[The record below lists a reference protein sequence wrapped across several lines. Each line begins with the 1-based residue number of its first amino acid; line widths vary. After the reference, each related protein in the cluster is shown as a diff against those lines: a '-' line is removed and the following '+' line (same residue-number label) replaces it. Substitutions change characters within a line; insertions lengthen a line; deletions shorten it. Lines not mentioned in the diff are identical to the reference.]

1 MTRRHLPLRARGPA
15 RRRKL
20 VGSVLVACLLLV
32 SLQGVSSAQTEP
44 TVTIATTTA
53 QAQEG
58 EAATYVVTRT
68 GDTTAALTVSLEWGI
83 SLGSIAFGFD
93 RPASVVIP
101 VGATSAEVNVP
112 LRDNSNVDSSAESM
126 TATVAAGTGYVVG
139 DPASATVSVVDDGDQ
154 RIEAIFGPPLT
165 IFENVGSQDVTVPLR
180 LRTTGTHRQAAPDD
194 WSFTLARESDTAT
207 TASGDYTPFSD
218 AFAVATADW
227 TEVNGAWEWELPAAD
242 QTLSTVLDDDA
253 PEPPEDFYVLMTGAA
268 GHGFR
273 TVINTGLDES
283 RHKVTIY
290 DDDIQFVVEVAGA
303 DDLSAAEGEEIVL
316 RLTAESKW
324 LHACR
329 TSGFENNIDDM
340 ELLLYL
346 DLEAV
351 TADLGSDVTWS
362 DGTTA
367 LQRIDF
373 EDFSALE
380 GDPTGACRV
389 RATAD
394 LGITVVD
401 DGEFE
406 DTESFNVR
414 FVTTDPAPELP
425 SALLTATIIDD
436 DPPTLSVADVAAPE
450 GGGELTFTVTLSPA
464 HDETVTVDYA
474 TAGGSATA
482 GTDYTTTTGTLT
494 FDAGDTTKAVTVAVL
509 ADTDDED
516 DETLTLAL
524 SNATPA
530 EVGIGTAGTGTI
542 IDDDGLPR
550 LSVAGAAAPEA
561 GGGLTFTVTLSPA
574 HDGTVTVD
582 YATAGGTATAGTDYT
597 ATTGTLTFAATET
610 SRTVTVAVLDDGTD
624 EDDET
629 VTLALSNPANA
640 GIGNGRAAG
649 TILDDDDVHL
659 TLVENVSAPENSGN
673 LTFEVTLDAASDRT
687 IGVDYATADGT
698 ATAGDDYTATTGT
711 LSFAPGVVSR
721 TIAVPIRNDTLGE
734 DDETLTVTLSNPVN
748 ATLGVDA
755 RTGTITNDDAPSVYA
770 RDAEAVERGRNYTR
784 NKVAFVVDVIPIP
797 TESVTVKASIRD
809 GTATADVDFED
820 RDFTLDFPPG
830 TDRLTAEVRLK
841 LDSHDE
847 GDETFFLVI
856 TDATNATVGRGTAT
870 GTIIDDDGP
879 AHLYVDDPSTREGS
893 GELTFTVRLS
903 PTPDNAVTV
912 DYATSDG
919 SATAGTDYTTTSGT
933 LTFEPRVS
941 EIIVERR
948 KPSHKTVTVPI
959 LDDASNESNET
970 VILTLTNPSSGVT
983 VNDPGT
989 GTIVDDDARPRRP
1002 SIRPSGGGGSSS
1014 GGSSGGGSQVEKED
1028 PVSDGDEDDPAP
1040 EAVTAPAIARLQD
1053 ALVLH
1058 VGDRSTVVD
1067 MTSVFSGSIETY
1079 GANAADADIVGVS
1092 IEGSA
1097 LSLKA
1102 LAEGSTTIS
1111 IHATNAS
1118 GAALQVFTVVGA
1130 RHSHA
1135 DDCRVPRRHHPDRRG
1150 RTDRARRVG
1159 RIRRHHRQLRRPVLR
1174 HRHRHRH
1181 ARRIPSLAHGP
1192 RGRDGQ
1198 MWRSQPPTPGAAPSR
1213 PSASQSSRRIPDEAA
1228 VGLSTFLSGDA
1239 QRFSH

>member
-1 MTRRHLPLRARGPA
+1 MGCGRSLRRRWPPPPPQEGPRERELHKMTRRHLPPRARGPA

-53 QAQEG
+53 QADEG
-58 EAATYVVTRT
+58 EAAIYVVTRT
-68 GDTTAALTVSLEWGI
+68 GDTTAALTVSLEWAV
-83 SLGSIAFGFD
+83 SLSTVTYSFQ
-93 RPASVVIP
+93 RPASVEIP
-101 VGATSAEVNVP
+101 IGASSAEVNVP
-112 LRDNSNVDSSAESM
+112 LRDNPNADSSAESM

-139 DPASATVSVVDDGDQ
+139 DPASVTVSVVDDGDQ
-154 RIEAIFGPPLT
+154 RIEAIFGAPLT

-180 LRTTGTHRQAAPDD
+180 LRTTGTHRQTAPDPWGISLSTRND
-194 WSFTLARESDTAT
+194 SASS
-207 TASGDYTPFSD
+207 ASGDFTRFAD
-218 AFAVATADW
+218 EFAVATEDW

-242 QTLSTVLDDDA
+242 QTLTTVLDDDV
-253 PEPPEDFYVLMTGAA
+253 PEPAEDFYILIEGTALY
-268 GHGFR
+268 GFSP
-273 TVINTGLDES
+273 VINTETNSL

-290 DDDIQFVVEVAGA
+290 DDDIRFVVEVAGA

-380 GDPTGACRV
+380 GDSTTACRV

-406 DTESFNVR
+406 DTERFNVR

-482 GTDYTTTTGTLT
+482 GTDYTTTTGMLT
-494 FDAGDTTKAVTVAVL
+494 FAASETTKTVTVVVL

-516 DETLTLAL
+516 DETLTLEL
-524 SNATPA
+524 SNSSPA
-530 EVGIGTAGTGTI
+530 EVEIGTAGTGTI

-582 YATAGGTATAGTDYT
+582 YATADGTATAATDYT
-597 ATTGTLTFAATET
+597 TTSGTLTFAATET
-610 SRTVTVAVLDDGTD
+610 TKTVTVAVLDDGTD

-649 TILDDDDVHL
+649 TILDDDEVHL

-673 LTFEVTLDAASDRT
+673 LTFEVTLDEASDRT
-687 IGVDYATADGT
+687 ISVDYATADGT

-721 TIAVPIRNDTLGE
+721 TIAVPIRNDALGE
-734 DDETLTVTLSNPVN
+734 HDETLTMTLSNPVN
-748 ATLGVDA
+748 ATLETDA

-770 RDAEAVERGRNYTR
+770 RDAEAVERARNYNR

-797 TESVTVKASIRD
+797 TVSVTVKASIRA
-809 GTATADVDFED
+809 GTATADVDFQD
-820 RDFTLDFPPG
+820 RGFTLEFSPG

-841 LDSHDE
+841 HDYHDE
-847 GDETFFLVI
+847 GGR
-856 TDATNATVGRGTAT
+856 DALPGHHGR
-870 GTIIDDDGP
+870 
-879 AHLYVDDPSTREGS
+879 HQR
-893 GELTFTVRLS
+893 
-903 PTPDNAVTV
+903 
-912 DYATSDG
+912 
-919 SATAGTDYTTTSGT
+919 
-933 LTFEPRVS
+933 
-941 EIIVERR
+941 
-948 KPSHKTVTVPI
+948 H
-959 LDDASNESNET
+959 
-970 VILTLTNPSSGVT
+970 
-983 VNDPGT
+983 
-989 GTIVDDDARPRRP
+989 RRP
-1002 SIRPSGGGGSSS
+1002 G
-1014 GGSSGGGSQVEKED
+1014 
-1028 PVSDGDEDDPAP
+1028 
-1040 EAVTAPAIARLQD
+1040 
-1053 ALVLH
+1053 
-1058 VGDRSTVVD
+1058 
-1067 MTSVFSGSIETY
+1067 
-1079 GANAADADIVGVS
+1079 
-1092 IEGSA
+1092 
-1097 LSLKA
+1097 
-1102 LAEGSTTIS
+1102 
-1111 IHATNAS
+1111 
-1118 GAALQVFTVVGA
+1118 
-1130 RHSHA
+1130 
-1135 DDCRVPRRHHPDRRG
+1135 
-1150 RTDRARRVG
+1150 
-1159 RIRRHHRQLRRPVLR
+1159 
-1174 HRHRHRH
+1174 HRHRHDH
-1181 ARRIPSLAHGP
+1181 RRRRAGAPV
-1192 RGRDGQ
+1192 RR
-1198 MWRSQPPTPGAAPSR
+1198 RSQHTGGQRGTHVHRQAQPDPRQRGH
-1213 PSASQSSRRIPDEAA
+1213 RRLRHLRRQRHRRHRLHHHIRHPHLRTAREFA
-1228 VGLSTFLSGDA
+1228 V
-1239 QRFSH
+1239 RRE

>member
-1 MTRRHLPLRARGPA
+1 MMSSWIHNRSTWGNLPLGRTPEGNGWAAGGRSVAGAPPPPPQEGPRERELHKMTRRHLPPRARGPA

-32 SLQGVSSAQTEP
+32 SLQSVSSAQTEP

-68 GDTTAALTVSLEWGI
+68 GDTAAALTVSLEWGV
-83 SLGSIAFGFD
+83 SVSSIAFSFH
-93 RPASVVIP
+93 RPASVEIP
-101 VGATSAEVNVP
+101 IGAASAEVSVP
-112 LRDNSNVDSSAESM
+112 LRENPNADSATESM

-154 RIEAIFGPPLT
+154 RIEAIFGAPLT
-165 IFENVGSQDVTVPLR
+165 LFENVGSQDVTVPLR
-180 LRTTGTHRQAAPDD
+180 LRTTGTHRQTAPDD
-194 WSFTLARESDTAT
+194 WGFTLASRSDSAT
-207 TASGDYTPFSD
+207 STSGDYTRFAD
-218 AFAVATADW
+218 EFAVATADW

-242 QTLSTVLDDDA
+242 QTLTTVLDDDA

-268 GHGFR
+268 GHGFP
-273 TVINTGLDES
+273 TVINTGLAES

-303 DDLSAAEGEEIVL
+303 DALSATEGEEIVL

-340 ELLLYL
+340 ALLLYL

-406 DTESFNVR
+406 DTESFNMR

-425 SALLTATIIDD
+425 SALLTATIIDN
-436 DPPTLSVADVAAPE
+436 DPPTLSAADVAAPE
-450 GGGELTFTVTLSPA
+450 GGEELTFTVTLSPA

-474 TAGGSATA
+474 TADGTATA

-494 FDAGDTTKAVTVAVL
+494 FAADDTTKTVTVAVL

-516 DETLTLAL
+516 DETLTLEL
-524 SNATPA
+524 SNASPA
-530 EVGIGTAGTGTI
+530 DVEIGTAGTGTI

-550 LSVAGAAAPEA
+550 LSVTGAAAPEA
-561 GGGLTFTVTLSPA
+561 GGELTFTVTLSPA
-574 HDGTVTVD
+574 HDQTVTVD
-582 YATAGGTATAGTDYT
+582 YATADGTATAATDYT
-597 ATTGTLTFAATET
+597 TTTGTLTFAATET
-610 SRTVTVAVLDDGTD
+610 SKTVTVAVLDDGTD

-629 VTLALSNPANA
+629 VTVALSNPANA

-649 TILDDDDVHL
+649 TILDDDEVHL

-698 ATAGDDYTATTGT
+698 ATAGTDYTATTGT
-711 LSFAPGVVSR
+711 LTFAPGVTSR
-721 TIAVPIRNDTLGE
+721 TIAVPIRNDALGE
-734 DDETLTVTLSNPVN
+734 HDETLTMTLSNPVN
-748 ATLGVDA
+748 ATLETDA

-770 RDAEAVERGRNYTR
+770 RDGEAVELGRNHAR

-797 TESVTVKASIRD
+797 TESVTVKAIIRD
-809 GTATADVDFED
+809 GTATAGDDYGSGVDNFEGGV
-820 RDFTLDFPPG
+820 FTLDFPRG
-830 TDRLTAEVRLK
+830 TDRLKTEVWL
-841 LDSHDE
+841 LHDSDDE

-856 TDATNATVGRGTAT
+856 TDVTNATVGRGTAT

-919 SATAGTDYTTTSGT
+919 SATAGTD
-933 LTFEPRVS
+933 
-941 EIIVERR
+941 
-948 KPSHKTVTVPI
+948 
-959 LDDASNESNET
+959 
-970 VILTLTNPSSGVT
+970 
-983 VNDPGT
+983 
-989 GTIVDDDARPRRP
+989 
-1002 SIRPSGGGGSSS
+1002 
-1014 GGSSGGGSQVEKED
+1014 
-1028 PVSDGDEDDPAP
+1028 
-1040 EAVTAPAIARLQD
+1040 
-1053 ALVLH
+1053 
-1058 VGDRSTVVD
+1058 
-1067 MTSVFSGSIETY
+1067 
-1079 GANAADADIVGVS
+1079 
-1092 IEGSA
+1092 
-1097 LSLKA
+1097 
-1102 LAEGSTTIS
+1102 
-1111 IHATNAS
+1111 
-1118 GAALQVFTVVGA
+1118 
-1130 RHSHA
+1130 
-1135 DDCRVPRRHHPDRRG
+1135 
-1150 RTDRARRVG
+1150 
-1159 RIRRHHRQLRRPVLR
+1159 
-1174 HRHRHRH
+1174 
-1181 ARRIPSLAHGP
+1181 
-1192 RGRDGQ
+1192 
-1198 MWRSQPPTPGAAPSR
+1198 
-1213 PSASQSSRRIPDEAA
+1213 
-1228 VGLSTFLSGDA
+1228 
-1239 QRFSH
+1239 

>member
-1 MTRRHLPLRARGPA
+1 MTRRHLPPRAGGSA
-15 RRRKL
+15 RRKL
-20 VGSVLVACLLLV
+20 AGSVLVACLLLL

-53 QAQEG
+53 QAEEG
-58 EAATYVVTRT
+58 EAAIYVVTRT
-68 GDTTAALTVSLEWGI
+68 GDTTAALTVSLEWAV
-83 SLGSIAFGFD
+83 SLSTVTYSFQ
-93 RPASVVIP
+93 RPASVEIP
-101 VGATSAEVNVP
+101 IGAASAEVNVP
-112 LRDNSNVDSSAESM
+112 LRDSPEADSPTESV
-126 TATVAAGTGYVVG
+126 TATVTAGTGYVVG

-154 RIEAIFGPPLT
+154 RIEAIFGAPLT
-165 IFENVGSQDVTVPLR
+165 MFENVGSQDVTVPLR
-180 LRTTGTHRQAAPDD
+180 LRTTGTHRQAAPDP
-194 WSFTLARESDTAT
+194 WGFSFSTRNGSAS
-207 TASGDYTPFSD
+207 SGDDFTRL
-218 AFAVATADW
+218 ATERAIATADW

-242 QTLSTVLDDDA
+242 QTLSTVLDDAD
-253 PEPPEDFYVLMTGAA
+253 PEPPEDFYFLMEGTAFY
-268 GHGFR
+268 GFSP
-273 TVINTGLDES
+273 VINTEANS
-283 RHKVTIY
+283 VRHKVTIY

-303 DDLSAAEGEEIVL
+303 DDLSATEGEEIVL

-329 TSGFENNIDDM
+329 TSGSENNIDDM
-340 ELLLYL
+340 ELVLYL
-346 DLEAV
+346 NLEAV

-406 DTESFNVR
+406 DTESFNMR

-450 GGGELTFTVTLSPA
+450 GDEALTFTVTLSPA
-464 HDETVTVDYA
+464 HTGTVTVDYA
-474 TAGGSATA
+474 TGGGSATA

-494 FDAGDTTKAVTVAVL
+494 FAASETTKTVTVVVL

-524 SNATPA
+524 SNASPA
-530 EVGIGTAGTGTI
+530 EVEIGTAGTGTI

-550 LSVAGAAAPEA
+550 LSVAGAAAPEGDEA
-561 GGGLTFTVTLSPA
+561 LTFTVTLSPA

-582 YATAGGTATAGTDYT
+582 YATAGGSATAGTDYT
-597 ATTGTLTFAATET
+597 ATSGTLTFAASET
-610 SRTVTVAVLDDGTD
+610 SKTVTVAVLDDVTD

-649 TILDDDDVHL
+649 TILDDDEVHL
-659 TLVENVSAPENSGN
+659 TLVENVSAPESSGN

-698 ATAGDDYTATTGT
+698 ATAGDDYTATSGT
-711 LSFAPGVVSR
+711 LTFAPGVVSR
-721 TIAVPIRNDTLGE
+721 TIAVPIRNDALGE
-734 DDETLTVTLSNPVN
+734 HDETLTVTLSNPVN
-748 ATLGVDA
+748 ATLDTDA

-770 RDAEAVERGRNYTR
+770 RDAEAVERGRNYNR

-797 TESVTVKASIRD
+797 TVSVTVKAIIRD

-820 RDFTLDFPPG
+820 RGFTLEFSPG

-841 LDSHDE
+841 HDYHDE
-847 GDETFFLVI
+847 GDETLFLVI

-879 AHLYVDDPSTREGS
+879 AHLYVDDPSTRESS

-912 DYATSDG
+912 DYATADG
-919 SATAGTDYTTTSGT
+919 SATAGTDYTTTTGT

-941 EIIVERR
+941 EIIAERR
-948 KPSHKTVTVPI
+948 KPTNKTVTVPI

-1092 IEGSA
+1092 IDGSA

-1102 LAEGSTTIS
+1102 LAEGSTAIS
-1111 IHATNAS
+1111 IHATNTS
-1118 GAALQVFTVVGA
+1118 GAALQVFTVTVRDIATPTIAGFLADITLTAGDEPTALDVSAGFGGTIDSYGA
-1130 RHSHA
+1130 
-1135 DDCRVPRRHHPDRRG
+1135 
-1150 RTDRARRVG
+1150 
-1159 RIRRHHRQLRRPVLR
+1159 
-1174 HRHRHRH
+1174 
-1181 ARRIPSLAHGP
+1181 
-1192 RGRDGQ
+1192 
-1198 MWRSQPPTPGAAPSR
+1198 
-1213 PSASQSSRRIPDEAA
+1213 QSSDTGIVTVTLAGSRLSLTGLAA
-1228 VGLSTFLSGDA
+1228 GTTNVAVTATNTKGSALQTIRVTVLA
-1239 QRFSH
+1239 QDS

>member
-1 MTRRHLPLRARGPA
+1 MTRRHLPPRAGGSA
-15 RRRKL
+15 RRKL
-20 VGSVLVACLLLV
+20 AGSVLVACLLLL

-58 EAATYVVTRT
+58 EAAIYVVTRT
-68 GDTTAALTVSLEWGI
+68 GDTTAVLTVSLEWGV
-83 SLGSIAFGFD
+83 SVSSIAFAFH
-93 RPASVVIP
+93 RPASVEIP
-101 VGATSAEVNVP
+101 IGAASAEVNVP
-112 LRDNSNVDSSAESM
+112 LRDNPNVDSATESV

-154 RIEAIFGPPLT
+154 RIEAIFGAPLT

-180 LRTTGTHRQAAPDD
+180 LRTTGTHRQTAPDP
-194 WSFTLARESDTAT
+194 WGFTLSTFSDS
-207 TASGDYTPFSD
+207 ASSGDDYTPFTNE
-218 AFAVATADW
+218 FAVATAAW

-242 QTLSTVLDDDA
+242 QTLTTVLDDDA
-253 PEPPEDFYVLMTGAA
+253 PEPPEDFYVLMTGSAL
-268 GHGFR
+268 HGFP
-273 TVINTGLDES
+273 TVINTGLTES

-290 DDDIQFVVEVAGA
+290 DDDIRFVVEVAGA

-406 DTESFNVR
+406 DTESFNVS

-425 SALLTATIIDD
+425 SARLTATIIDD

-464 HDETVTVDYA
+464 HDQTVTVDYA
-474 TAGGSATA
+474 TAGGTATA

-494 FDAGDTTKAVTVAVL
+494 FDASDTTKTVTVAVL

-516 DETLTLAL
+516 DETLTLEL
-524 SNATPA
+524 SNASPA
-530 EVGIGTAGTGTI
+530 DVEIGTAGTGTI

-550 LSVAGAAAPEA
+550 LSATGAAAPEGDEA
-561 GGGLTFTVTLSPA
+561 LTFTVTLSPA
-574 HDGTVTVD
+574 HDETVTVD

-610 SRTVTVAVLDDGTD
+610 TRTVTVAVLDDGTD

-649 TILDDDDVHL
+649 TILDDDEVHL

-698 ATAGDDYTATTGT
+698 ATAGDDYTATSGT
-711 LSFAPGVVSR
+711 LSFAPGVTSR
-721 TIAVPIRNDTLGE
+721 TIAVPIRNDALGE
-734 DDETLTVTLSNPVN
+734 HDETLTVTLSNPVN
-748 ATLGVDA
+748 ATLETDA
-755 RTGTITNDDAPSVYA
+755 RTGTITNDDAPSVYV
-770 RDAEAVERGRNYTR
+770 RDAEAVERGRNYVR
-784 NKVAFVVDVIPIP
+784 GKVAFVVDVIPIP
-797 TESVTVKASIRD
+797 TERVTVKAIIRD
-809 GTATADVDFED
+809 GTATAGVDFEETS
-820 RDFTLDFPPG
+820 RDFQDKVATLDFPPG

-841 LDSHDE
+841 YDSHDE
-847 GDETFFLVI
+847 GDETFFLVV
-856 TDATNATVGRGTAT
+856 TDVTNATVGRGTAT
-870 GTIIDDDGP
+870 GTIIDGDGP
-879 AHLYVDDPSTREGS
+879 AHLYVDDPSAREGS

-941 EIIVERR
+941 DTIVERR
-948 KPSHKTVTVPI
+948 EPSHKTVTVPI
-959 LDDASNESNET
+959 LDDASNERNET

-983 VNDPGT
+983 VNDPGTGT

-1014 GGSSGGGSQVEKED
+1014 GGSQVEKED

-1053 ALVLH
+1053 TMVLH

-1092 IEGSA
+1092 IDGSA

-1102 LAEGSTTIS
+1102 LAEGSTAIS
-1111 IHATNAS
+1111 IHATNTS
-1118 GAALQVFTVVGA
+1118 GAALQVFTVTVRDIATPTIAGFLADITLTAGDEPTALDVSAGFGGTIDSYGA
-1130 RHSHA
+1130 
-1135 DDCRVPRRHHPDRRG
+1135 
-1150 RTDRARRVG
+1150 
-1159 RIRRHHRQLRRPVLR
+1159 
-1174 HRHRHRH
+1174 
-1181 ARRIPSLAHGP
+1181 
-1192 RGRDGQ
+1192 
-1198 MWRSQPPTPGAAPSR
+1198 
-1213 PSASQSSRRIPDEAA
+1213 QSSDTGIVTVTLAGSRLSLTGLAA
-1228 VGLSTFLSGDA
+1228 GTADVAVTATNTRGSALQTIRVTVLA
-1239 QRFSH
+1239 QDS